1 MQDDLPLLTA
11 GGASR
16 RSFLKLGLAGTA
28 VLGVAGLGGSL
39 AGCGQREQAAAAG
52 LHYLRDADAALF
64 RALAPVALKGSLS
77 ADAAK
82 LGAQLDSVVRGIDEA
97 GRRLGPPAQ
106 RELHKLLDLLHLRPT
121 RWLTTGVGAP
131 WPQASE
137 TEIAAFLARWESSS
151 IGLFNAGYA
160 VLMKLCCAGFF
171 GQPDGWAVAGYPGP
185 LAWAYQSLNS

>member
-1 MQDDLPLLTA
+1 MQDDPFQFSA
-11 GGASR
+11 DGVSR

-28 VLGVAGLGGSL
+28 TLGIAGLGGSL
-39 AGCGQREQAAAAG
+39 AGCGKREQAAAAG
-52 LHYLRDADAALF
+52 LHYLRDADVALF

-97 GRRLGPPAQ
+97 SRRLGPPAQ
-106 RELHKLLDLLHLRPT
+106 RELYKLLDLLHLRPT

-137 TEIAAFLARWESSS
+137 AEIAAFLSRWESSS

>member
-1 MQDDLPLLTA
+1 MHDDPFQSSA
-11 GGASR
+11 DGVSR

-28 VLGVAGLGGSL
+28 ALGIAGLGGSL

-52 LHYLRDADAALF
+52 LHYLRDADVALF
-64 RALAPVALKGSLS
+64 RALAPVALKGSVS
-77 ADAAK
+77 AEAAK
-82 LGAQLDSVVRGIDEA
+82 LDTQLDSILRGIDEA

-137 TEIAAFLARWESSS
+137 TEIAAFLVRWQSSS

-160 VLMKLCCAGFF
+160 ALMKLCCAGFF

-185 LAWAYQSLNS
+185 PAWAYQSLNS

>member
-1 MQDDLPLLTA
+1 MQDNPFQPSAD
-11 GGASR
+11 GVSR

-28 VLGVAGLGGSL
+28 TLGLAGLGGSL
-39 AGCGQREQAAAAG
+39 AGCGKREEAAAAG
-52 LHYLRDADAALF
+52 LHYLRDADVALF

-77 ADAAK
+77 AETTK
-82 LGAQLDSVVRGIDEA
+82 REVQLASIVRGIDEA

-151 IGLFNAGYA
+151 VGLFNAGYA

-185 LAWAYQSLNS
+185 LAWAYQSLTS

>member
-1 MQDDLPLLTA
+1 MQDNPFQPSAD
-11 GGASR
+11 GVSR

-28 VLGVAGLGGSL
+28 TLGLAGLGGSL
-39 AGCGQREQAAAAG
+39 AGCGKREEAAAAG
-52 LHYLRDADAALF
+52 LHYLRDADVALF

-77 ADAAK
+77 AETTK
-82 LGAQLDSVVRGIDEA
+82 REVQLATIVRGIDEA

-151 IGLFNAGYA
+151 VGLFNAGYA

>member
-1 MQDDLPLLTA
+1 MQDNPFQPSAD
-11 GGASR
+11 GVSR

-28 VLGVAGLGGSL
+28 TLGLAGLGGSL
-39 AGCGQREQAAAAG
+39 AGCGKREEAAAAG
-52 LHYLRDADAALF
+52 LHYLRDADVALF

-77 ADAAK
+77 AETTK
-82 LGAQLDSVVRGIDEA
+82 REVQLASIVRGIDEA

-151 IGLFNAGYA
+151 VGLFNAGYA